1 MSNHNLFY
9 HGTDGTVE
17 RATSD
22 QILSAARE
30 VLAHRV
36 RRGVLLQSPKR
47 VGEYLSTRLGH
58 LDYEIF
64 GLILVD
70 QRHRVIECIDLFRGT
85 LSGASVHPREVV
97 KLALLKGAA
106 ACLAY
111 HNHPSGVQDQ
121 SQADELITQRLRE
134 ALALVDVR
142 LIDHVI
148 VTGTGFLS
156 FAESGLL

>member
-1 MSNHNLFY
+1 MSTHNLFY
-9 HGTDGTVE
+9 HGTDGTLE
-17 RATSD
+17 RATSA
-22 QILSAARE
+22 QILTAARE

-36 RRGVLLQSPKR
+36 RRGALLQSPKR
-47 VGEYLSTRLGH
+47 VGEYLSIRLGH

-156 FAESGLL
+156 FAERGLL

>member
-1 MSNHNLFY
+1 MSHHNLFF

-22 QILSAARE
+22 QILTAARE

-36 RRGVLLQSPKR
+36 RRGVLLQSPKK

-70 QRHRVIECIDLFRGT
+70 QRHRVIECIDRV
-85 LSGASVHPREVV
+85 LSAP
-97 KLALLKGAA
+97 
-106 ACLAY
+106 
-111 HNHPSGVQDQ
+111 
-121 SQADELITQRLRE
+121 
-134 ALALVDVR
+134 VR
-142 LIDHVI
+142 K
-148 VTGTGFLS
+148 
-156 FAESGLL
+156 